1 MVTCPKCGKSVP
13 TWKVNASHKFQYYNM
28 PHISAKLRANK
39 RINSLIGGIGGGVGG
54 RLGGLLFTLW
64 FHTKEVVYL
73 MLIIALF
80 PLIFLAAWLA
90 SIKFM
95 KLEVLG

>member
-1 MVTCPKCGKSVP
+1 MVTCPKRGKSVP
-13 TWKVNASHKFQYYNM
+13 AWKLTLLTNFSAITC
-28 PHISAKLRANK
+28 PTCSAKLRANK
-39 RINSLIGGIGGGVGG
+39 RINSLMGGIRGGVGG
-54 RLGGLLFTLW
+54 GLGGLLVTLW

-73 MLIIALF
+73 MFIIALF

-95 KLEVLG
+95 KLEALE